1 MVDIIGDQIDAAELT
16 FVNIANAIST
26 MLEGEIPVFIPKAFA
41 ASCLI
46 ELIMDCDM
54 DGPLIKDNKKTND
67 GKKSELFQQVRLSIL
82 PLASPSYQMSKPYL
96 LIPAPEANLHSQQL
110 LLSMYWLL
118 VETYLI
124 KNQVARYY
132 LIDQHRHL

>member
-26 MLEGEIPVFIPKAFA
+26 MLEGEIPVLIPKALS

-54 DGPLIKDNKKTND
+54 DGPLIK
-67 GKKSELFQQVRLSIL
+67 R
-82 PLASPSYQMSKPYL
+82 
-96 LIPAPEANLHSQQL
+96 
-110 LLSMYWLL
+110 
-118 VETYLI
+118 
-124 KNQVARYY
+124 
-132 LIDQHRHL
+132 

>member
-26 MLEGEIPVFIPKAFA
+26 MLEGEIPVLIKAFA

-54 DGPLIKDNKKTND
+54 DGPLIK
-67 GKKSELFQQVRLSIL
+67 R
-82 PLASPSYQMSKPYL
+82 
-96 LIPAPEANLHSQQL
+96 
-110 LLSMYWLL
+110 
-118 VETYLI
+118 
-124 KNQVARYY
+124 
-132 LIDQHRHL
+132 